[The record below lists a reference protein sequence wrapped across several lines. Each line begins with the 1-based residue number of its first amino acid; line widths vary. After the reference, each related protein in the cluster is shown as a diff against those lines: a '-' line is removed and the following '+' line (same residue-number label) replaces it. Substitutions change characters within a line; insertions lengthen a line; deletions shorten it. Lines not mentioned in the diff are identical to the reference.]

1 MRLAQ
6 DLSFTE
12 QQMVHRLFTIRWTH
26 SCMYSRVHGA
36 EDDAMTRW
44 QIDTWARVIEEV
56 IPQLGGDYVSIID
69 TRSIGIIPRGLWMA
83 LVQLAAGMSRKP
95 LRRALLAADGAA
107 GDEQAQAAQLVTAG
121 SVRVFHDDQREA
133 MIAWLAEPGTIDVQ
147 RLRMFLS

>member
-6 DLSFTE
+6 DSSFSE
-12 QQMVHRLFTIRWTH
+12 QQMIHRLFTIRWTYG
-26 SCMYSRVHGA
+26 CMYSRVHGA

-44 QIDTWARVIEEV
+44 QIDTWARVIEDV
-56 IPQLGGDYVSIID
+56 LPQLGGEFVSIID

-83 LVQLAAGMSRKP
+83 LAQLAAGMSQKP
-95 LRRALLAADGAA
+95 LRRALLAADGMA

-133 MIAWLAEPGTIDVQ
+133 MLTWLAEPGTIDIP
-147 RLRMFLS
+147 RLRVFSS

>member
-6 DLSFTE
+6 DLAFTE
-12 QQMVHRLFTIRWTH
+12 QQVVHRLFTIRWTH
-26 SCMYSRVHGA
+26 GCMYSRVHGA

-56 IPQLGGDYVSIID
+56 LPQLGGDYVSIID
-69 TRSIGIIPRGLWMA
+69 TRSIGTIPRGLWMA

-95 LRRALLAADGAA
+95 QRRALLAAEGWA

-121 SVRVFHDDQREA
+121 SVRVFRTDQFDS
-133 MIAWLAEPGTIDVQ
+133 MIAWLAEPQTIDAQ
-147 RLRMFLS
+147 WLRVFLS

>member
-6 DLSFTE
+6 DLAFTE
-12 QQMVHRLFTIRWTH
+12 QQMIHRLFTIRWTH
-26 SCMYSRVHGA
+26 GCMYSRVHGA

-56 IPQLGGDYVSIID
+56 LPQLGGDYVSIID
-69 TRSIGIIPRGLWMA
+69 TRSIGAIPRGLWMA

-95 LRRALLAADGAA
+95 LRRVLLAADGWA
-107 GDEQAQAAQLVTAG
+107 GDEQAEAVQLVTAG
-121 SVRVFHDDQREA
+121 SVRVFRADQLEP
-133 MIAWLAEPGTIDVQ
+133 MIAWLSEPQTIDAA

>member
-26 SCMYSRVHGA
+26 GCMYSRVHGA

-44 QIDTWARVIEEV
+44 QIDTWGRVIEDV
-56 IPQLGGDYVSIID
+56 IPQLGGDYVSTID
-69 TRSIGIIPRGLWMA
+69 TRSIGTIPRGLWMA

-95 LRRALLAADGAA
+95 LRRALLAADGWA
-107 GDEQAQAAQLVTAG
+107 GDEQAQAVQLVTAG

-133 MIAWLAEPGTIDVQ
+133 MIAWLAEAGTIDAQ
-147 RLRMFLS
+147 RLRVFSS

>member
-26 SCMYSRVHGA
+26 GCMYSRVHGA

-56 IPQLGGDYVSIID
+56 LPQLGGDYVSIID
-69 TRSIGIIPRGLWMA
+69 TRSIGTIPRGLWMA
-83 LVQLAAGMSRKP
+83 LAQLAADMSRKP
-95 LRRALLAADGAA
+95 LRRALLAADGWA

-133 MIAWLAEPGTIDVQ
+133 MIAWLAEPGTIDVP